1 MGVEGAVMEKTAEF
15 LSIDSIADARFDER
29 DYLKTGIEKLDKA
42 IVGLGLGHL
51 VIVTGPRAGGKTTL
65 IGQIANNF
73 VDRGYKGLIASFE
86 MSNPRLKNWL
96 ELQALGPENLRGF
109 TTSNGKEL
117 FYPRTADVK
126 QSVETWL
133 GKGLKIYNNASFKRG
148 DISEAIAKEVEKMP
162 DLKFVIIDNLMKIE
176 FDGMADSKWEAQ
188 SQIVKR
194 LQRYAQEH
202 HICMILVAHP
212 NKVKTLPRI
221 EDVGGSGDIINAADT
236 VLLMHRVTKDFKKR
250 ADEAFGWKE
259 GNPAFEYSNIIEV
272 AKDREF
278 GADDTMVGVY
288 FDPRSKRFLN
298 YPGEE
303 IRYGWEVSPTQE
315 KIAIG
320 EVTLTELRDDEEAPF

>member
-1 MGVEGAVMEKTAEF
+1 MERTGKMSEKKAEF
-15 LSIDSIADARFDER
+15 LSIDKISDARFDER
-29 DYLKTGIEKLDKA
+29 DYLKTGIEGLDKE

-51 VIVTGPRAGGKTTL
+51 VIITGPRAGGKTTL

-86 MSNPRLKNWL
+86 MANPRLKNWL

-117 FYPRTADVK
+117 FFPKNDTVK
-126 QSVETWL
+126 REVEAWL
-133 GKGLKIYNNASFKRG
+133 GKGLKIYNNASFGRD
-148 DISEAIAKEVEKMP
+148 DISLAIAEEVRRAP
-162 DLKFVIIDNLMKIE
+162 DLKFVILDNLMKIE
-176 FDGMADSKWEAQ
+176 FDGRADSKWEEQ
-188 SQIVKR
+188 SQIVKG
-194 LQRYAQEH
+194 LQKYAQEH

-221 EDVGGSGDIINAADT
+221 EDVGGSGDIINTADT
-236 VLLMHRVTKDFKKR
+236 VLMVHRVTKDFISR
-250 ADEAFGWKE
+250 ATTYFSWSED
-259 GNPAFEYSNIIEV
+259 NPAFQYANIIEV

-298 YPGEE
+298 YPDEM
-303 IRYGWEVSPTQE
+303 IRYGWDTQPVQERVGFSRIEDLSP
-315 KIAIG
+315 
-320 EVTLTELRDDEEAPF
+320 DDPF

>member
-1 MGVEGAVMEKTAEF
+1 MNEKKPEF
-15 LSIDSIADARFDER
+15 LRFEEIADARFDER
-29 DYLKTGIEKLDKA
+29 DYLKTGIEGLDKA

-86 MSNPRLKNWL
+86 MANPRLKNWL

-117 FYPRTADVK
+117 FYPKNDEVK
-126 QSVETWL
+126 REVETWL
-133 GKGLKIYNNASFKRG
+133 GRGLKIYNNASFKR
-148 DISEAIAKEVEKMP
+148 DEVSVAIAKEVEKTP
-162 DLKFVIIDNLMKIE
+162 DLKFVILDNLMKIE
-176 FDGMADSKWEAQ
+176 FDGRADSKWEEQ
-188 SQIVKR
+188 SQIVKG
-194 LQRYAQEH
+194 LQKYAQDH
-202 HICMILVAHP
+202 HICMILVVHP

-221 EDVGGSGDIINAADT
+221 EDVGGSGDIINTADT
-236 VLLMHRVTKDFKKR
+236 VLMVHRVTKDFVSR
-250 ADEAFGWKE
+250 ATTYFSWAAD
-259 GNPAFEYSNIIEV
+259 NPAFQYANIIEV

-298 YPGEE
+298 YPDER
-303 IRYGWEVSPTQE
+303 IRYGWDAKPVQERVYFSSVEELSP
-315 KIAIG
+315 
-320 EVTLTELRDDEEAPF
+320 DDPF

>member
-1 MGVEGAVMEKTAEF
+1 MSEKKPEF
-15 LSIDSIADARFDER
+15 LSIDKISDAIFDER
-29 DYLKTGIEKLDKA
+29 DYLKTGIEGLDKA

-51 VIVTGPRAGGKTTL
+51 VIITGPRAGGKTTL

-86 MSNPRLKNWL
+86 MANPRLKNWL

-117 FYPRTADVK
+117 FYPKNDEVK
-126 QSVETWL
+126 REVETWL
-133 GKGLKIYNNASFKRG
+133 GRGLKIYNNASFER
-148 DISEAIAKEVEKMP
+148 DEVSVAIAKEVEKTP
-162 DLKFVIIDNLMKIE
+162 DLKFVILDNLMKIE
-176 FDGMADSKWEAQ
+176 FDGRADSKWEEQ
-188 SQIVKR
+188 SQIVKG
-194 LQRYAQEH
+194 LQKYAQEH

-221 EDVGGSGDIINAADT
+221 EDVGGSGDIINTADT
-236 VLLMHRVTKDFKKR
+236 VLMVHRVTKDFVSR
-250 ADEAFGWKE
+250 ATTYFSWAAD
-259 GNPAFEYSNIIEV
+259 NPAFQYSNIIEV

-298 YPGEE
+298 YPDER
-303 IRYGWEVSPTQE
+303 IRYGWDTKPVQERVYFSSVEELSP
-315 KIAIG
+315 
-320 EVTLTELRDDEEAPF
+320 DDPF